1 MPLCP
6 GSVLASHFSCSALQW
21 LQWAEFWEF
30 LRKLSFFFYKNIN
43 DSLSKGEPVCDGHLH
58 VPRAQGGR
66 CPAIWVDF
74 NNTKRN
80 ILISSDFIPL
90 FWRWVPV
97 AAIIAV
103 NAFQTIG
110 FVSVVQ
116 LLLAESFP
124 TEIRSM
130 RYHQRILSYIRPEKS
145 GKTHHPYASR
155 IIEKIRVW

>member
-6 GSVLASHFSCSALQW
+6 GSVLASHFSCSAPQW

-30 LRKLSFFFYKNIN
+30 VQNFFLYKNIN
-43 DSLSKGEPVCDGHLH
+43 DSLFKGEPVCDGHLH

-66 CPAIWVDF
+66 CPAIWVGS
-74 NNTKRN
+74 
-80 ILISSDFIPL
+80 ISRFQQHYEKYTIASDFIPL

-124 TEIRSM
+124 TEIRFM
-130 RYHQRILSYIRPEKS
+130 RYHQISVYIIIDQTCEVRKSAPPHMHPE
-145 GKTHHPYASR
+145 
-155 IIEKIRVW
+155 

>member
-1 MPLCP
+1 MSRVCPRKPLFLLCASMI
-6 GSVLASHFSCSALQW
+6 SVSRI
-21 LQWAEFWEF
+21 
-30 LRKLSFFFYKNIN
+30 LRICLETFFFYKNI
-43 DSLSKGEPVCDGHLH
+43 KGEPVCDGHLH
-58 VPRAQGGR
+58 VPRTQGGR
-66 CPAIWVDF
+66 LPAIWVDF

-130 RYHQRILSYIRPEKS
+130 RYHQISVYIIVYQTWEVRKNAPPLCIQNNWEN
-145 GKTHHPYASR
+145 
-155 IIEKIRVW
+155 